1 MPARAS
7 LLVCCLQVVQLA
19 QCSGTDVVRVV
30 KDDGSTHIESSSTA
44 MLKAA
49 FSADAKVRMES
60 ERVPIGKDGYKLSMI
75 GDEMYT
81 SESPVIQ
88 LVLTIYIHKLQ
99 YNRNPNRSVGD
110 AQCWIF

>member
-1 MPARAS
+1 
-7 LLVCCLQVVQLA
+7 
-19 QCSGTDVVRVV
+19 
-30 KDDGSTHIESSSTA
+30 

-60 ERVPIGKDGYKLSMI
+60 ERVPIGKDGHKLSMI

-88 LVLTIYIHKLQ
+88 PVLTI
-99 YNRNPNRSVGD
+99 
-110 AQCWIF
+110 